1 MFLFKCGYAGNNFF
15 SFCLS
20 GNIFMSSLFLKDI
33 FTCCIIL
40 LGLLFPVISLK
51 MPFHCIDVSFV
62 SVWKPVLNFNVLLL
76 LCFQD
81 FFLCLLFPDFSG
93 ICLGMNFF
101 IFNLP
106 WVHNTFYLHSLNF
119 HKLGKSQ
126 PLPLKYCFCLYIFPF
141 VTPVTCILIIFM
153 VSNMSLI
160 LSSVLSIHAFLLLQH
175 RLFLLTYF

>member
-51 MPFHCIDVSFV
+51 MPFHCIDISFV
-62 SVWKPVLNFNVLLL
+62 SVWKPVLNSNVLLL

-101 IFNLP
+101 IFNLL
-106 WVHNTFYLHSLNF
+106 WVHNTFICIVWIFISWGNLSHYLLNTASASIFSLLW
-119 HKLGKSQ
+119 HQL
-126 PLPLKYCFCLYIFPF
+126 
-141 VTPVTCILIIFM
+141 
-153 VSNMSLI
+153 
-160 LSSVLSIHAFLLLQH
+160 HAF
-175 RLFLLTYF
+175 